1 MLRSIILYLVLSF
14 VLFTTGVFAPAE
26 AVTLSSDRVFAYAEA
41 NYPTLFPGTA
51 ANQQFQQYTYRYYPA
66 SANYLAVDTANV
78 IFMLGP
84 DTGNVITNV
93 GTVASFADAIIAWEA
108 LSAGVTSQNGVTATG
123 GTTGGVASEKSKYI
137 VVRWTNTCIVCSW
150 RLSTRQGNASWIIQA
165 ELPKGITQY
174 TIENLQPGFEYSVKL
189 EAKRAA
195 RWVDRAL
202 LSVAP
207 AATTVFTTRDKTV
220 VPDSAPSGAAIF
232 PWDVSLFAPTGYGTW
247 YYGPGLESVKRTDIM
262 PAGYSGPP
270 SNTAS
275 LLNFFAMTDIHIS
288 DKESPSQVME
298 LAKLYFGNNQLPVS
312 STYSPVMLYT
322 TQVLDAVVQT
332 VNALHEIKP
341 FDFGIA
347 LGDAINNTQGNE
359 LKWYVNVLDGKFIH
373 PSSGD
378 HAGAGTIDYQKPFQ
392 ATGLNM
398 PWYQGLG
405 NHDHFFIGSYPVAPT
420 PKLQN
425 SYTSASILQLGD
437 VFADPMTAINASD
450 FYMGTVDGSTRY
462 GDLISAG
469 CVKVNPSVGCT
480 SAITPE
486 PVVADPGRTS
496 LTRQEWMSEFL
507 TSTSN
512 PQGHGF
518 TRQANVDPD
527 FASYSFVP
535 KPGVPI
541 KVIVLDDTQVD
552 SNANLPESP
561 LWGHAYLDKA
571 RYTWLIGQLEDGQ
584 KNNQLMIIA
593 AHIPIGVEG
602 NTSSGWYPN
611 AYISQTDFIA
621 KLNTYSNLILWIA
634 GHRHYNVVT
643 PFPSPNPNQPELG
656 FWQVETSST
665 RDFPQQFRTFEIVRN
680 SDNTLSIFATDV
692 DTLAPDGSLAAIS
705 RSYAIAAQ
713 QLYNNQ
719 LPLLPTASYNA
730 ELVKQ
735 LSPTMQGIIQNL
747 PAH

>member
-1 MLRSIILYLVLSF
+1 MLRSIILYLVLSS
-14 VLFTTGVFAPAE
+14 VLFTTNVFAQGTPA
-26 AVTLSSDRVFAYAEA
+26 
-41 NYPTLFPGTA
+41 
-51 ANQQFQQYTYRYYPA
+51 
-66 SANYLAVDTANV
+66 
-78 IFMLGP
+78 
-84 DTGNVITNV
+84 
-93 GTVASFADAIIAWEA
+93 
-108 LSAGVTSQNGVTATG
+108 QNGVTATG
-123 GTTGGVASEKSKYI
+123 GVTSGSSKYI
-137 VVRWTNTCIVCSW
+137 VVRWTNTCTVCSW
-150 RLSTRQGNASWIIQA
+150 RLSHRRGNDPWIS
-165 ELPKGITQY
+165 LTLSKGITQH
-174 TIENLQPGFEYSVKL
+174 TIQNLQPGVEYSVKL

-195 RWVDRAL
+195 RWVERAL
-202 LSVAP
+202 LTVAP
-207 AATTVFTTRDKTV
+207 AATTVFTTRQKTV
-220 VPDSAPSGAAIF
+220 VPDSAPWGINPIF
-232 PWDVSLFAPTGYGTW
+232 PWDVQWFPQYGYGSW
-247 YYGPGLESVKRTDIM
+247 YYGPGLQSVKRTDIM
-262 PAGYSGPP
+262 QAGYSGPLR
-270 SNTAS
+270 NTAS

-298 LAKLYFGNNQLPVS
+298 LAKLYVGDVQYPVS

-322 TQVLDAVVQT
+322 TQVLNAVVQT
-332 VNALHEIKP
+332 VNALHKIKP

-347 LGDAINNTQGNE
+347 LGDAINSTQGNE
-359 LKWYVNVLDGKFIH
+359 LRWYLDVLDGKFIY

-378 HAGAGTIDYQKPFQ
+378 HAGAGTIDYQKPFK
-392 ATGLNM
+392 AAGLNM

-425 SYTSASILQLGD
+425 SYTSASILKLGD
-437 VFADPMTAINASD
+437 VFLDPINAVNEND
-450 FYMGTVDGSTRY
+450 FYMGTVNGSTRY

-469 CVKVNPSVGCT
+469 CVKVNPSVGCA
-480 SAITPE
+480 SAIIAPE
-486 PVVADPGRTS
+486 PVVADPGRKS
-496 LTRQEWMSEFL
+496 LTRKEWMQAFL
-507 TSTSN
+507 TSTSK
-512 PQGHGF
+512 PKGHGF
-518 TRQANVDPD
+518 TQQANVGPD

-561 LWGHAYLDKA
+561 LWGHAYLDEP
-571 RYTWLIGQLEDGQ
+571 RYKWLVGQLEAGQ

-602 NTSSGWYPN
+602 YTSSGWYPK
-611 AYISQTDFIA
+611 AYPNSQAAFIA
-621 KLNTYSNLILWIA
+621 KLNTYSNLILWIS

-643 PFPSPNPNQPELG
+643 PFPSPNPNHPELG

-735 LSPTMQGIIQNL
+735 LNPTMQGIIQNL
-747 PAH
+747 PAR